1 MLLFLIILLI
11 IIIIIIII
19 IKRNND
25 NNKKTLVIVLGETRA
40 HELTFNSFKMNVI
53 DVLNADL
60 CLCIGVKKDYDY
72 SNPFYRLAKY
82 KFLYN
87 EPEDYS
93 ISFDYATE
101 IIMKDNDNNNNHL
114 NWREFL
120 KLNGHILGGIKDN
133 HNEHPGSAG
142 IVIYLRWLL
151 LKNLIENNLIN
162 KYDRFII
169 TRSDFIYQINH
180 PDVLKMNGNYIWIPD
195 GEDYGGYTDRHVIL
209 SQKTIEPYLNILTNM
224 IINSNDYYNK
234 MVELNIN
241 DWNIEKLIKFNLK
254 YNNVNHLVRFMPY
267 IMYSVRNI
275 NGTTSWSEG
284 IYSKTHNYYIKYM
297 SEYEKSTE
305 YRNKYTKDFYNNL
318 YQ

>member
-1 MLLFLIILLI
+1 MLLFLFILVI
-11 IIIIIIII
+11 IIIIIIILI
-19 IKRNND
+19 RRKND

-72 SNPFYRLAKY
+72 SNHFYTLAKY
-82 KFLYN
+82 KFLYD

-93 ISFDYATE
+93 TAFDYATE
-101 IIMKDNDNNNNHL
+101 IIMKNNNNNNDL
-114 NWREFL
+114 NWREYL
-120 KLNGHILGGIKDN
+120 KINGHILGGIKDN
-133 HNEHPGSAG
+133 HNQHPGSAG

-169 TRSDFIYQINH
+169 TRSDFIYQLHH
-180 PDVLKMNGNYIWIPD
+180 PDVLKMNGDYIWIPD
-195 GEDYGGYTDRHVIL
+195 GEDYGGYTDRHVVL
-209 SQKTIEPYLNILTNM
+209 SPKTIEPYLNILTNM
-224 IINSNDYYNK
+224 IINSNDYYDK

-241 DWNIEKLIKFNLK
+241 DWNLEKLIKFNLE

-275 NGTTSWSEG
+275 NGSTSWSKG

-297 SEYEKSTE
+297 SEYEKSTV
-305 YRNKYTKDFYNNL
+305 YRNNYTIDFYNNL
-318 YQ
+318 YS

>member
-1 MLLFLIILLI
+1 MI
-11 IIIIIIII
+11 IIIISVIIII
-19 IKRNND
+19 IAIIILITRNKN

-60 CLCIGVKKDYDY
+60 CLCIGVKEDYDY
-72 SNPFYRLAKY
+72 SNPFYTLAKY
-82 KFLYN
+82 KFLYD

-93 ISFDYATE
+93 TAFDYATE
-101 IIMKDNDNNNNHL
+101 IIIKNNNYKSSHL

-120 KLNGHILGGIKDN
+120 KIKDQFLGGIKDS
-133 HNEHPGSAG
+133 HNQHPGSGG
-142 IVIYLRWLL
+142 ILIFYRWFL

-169 TRSDFIYQINH
+169 TRSDFIYQLHH
-180 PDVLKMNGNYIWIPD
+180 PDVSKMNEDYIWIPD
-195 GEDYGGYTDRHVIL
+195 GEDYGGYTDRHVVL
-209 SQKTIEPYLNILTNM
+209 SPKTIEPYLNILTNM
-224 IINSNDYYNK
+224 ILNSNDYYNK
-234 MVELNIN
+234 MIEINRN
-241 DWNIEKLIKFNLK
+241 DWNLEKLIKFNLE

-275 NGTTSWSEG
+275 NGTTSWSKG
-284 IYSKTHNYYIKYM
+284 IYSKTHNYYIKYTG
-297 SEYEKSTE
+297 EYEKSTE

-318 YQ
+318 YS